1 MISYSLSFQKEIK
14 VTGFILVILFMTGCG
29 SLQPRWTVRTSS
41 TLVSSPS
48 VLASLEQEAVAL
60 FTPLAPTPLL
70 RGDEVV
76 LGFYLAEAI
85 QKIAPNWKVID
96 QQQTIGLINRH
107 GLMEEYTRLRQGAD
121 QSHILEQALLQ
132 KIGEHVGARYVFQ
145 PRLAYISQTMT
156 DRFEAPA
163 VPVLILQ
170 TRSAVMR
177 IFLQLWDTVSGEPIW
192 SSVAESVVLS
202 ETASLEPMFIKDA
215 ARAAFGSML
224 KDLLTNKTSS
234 EYTRLNQFLENLIY
248 EKNE

>member
-1 MISYSLSFQKEIK
+1 MNLIISSQAEIK

-41 TLVSSPS
+41 TPVSSPL
-48 VLASLEQEAVAL
+48 VLASLEEDAVAL

-70 RGDEVV
+70 RGDEAV
-76 LGFYLAEAI
+76 LGLYLSEAI
-85 QKIAPNWKVID
+85 QKMAPNWKVID
-96 QQQTIGLINRH
+96 QQQTIGLINHH
-107 GLMEEYTRLRQGAD
+107 GLAEEYTRLRQGAD
-121 QSHILEQALLQ
+121 QSHILERELLQ
-132 KIGEHVGARYVFQ
+132 KIGEHIGARYVFQ

-163 VPVLILQ
+163 APVLILQ

-177 IFLQLWDTVSGEPIW
+177 LSLQLWDTVSGVPIW
-192 SSVAESVVLS
+192 SSAAESVVLS